1 MTIKAEAIDF
11 LEKSLEPDSFFHKIK
26 SILKQNHDVNKLMNR
41 YLREMEIKVL
51 KLVIKG
57 HSNKDIAFLLNH
69 SKRTVETHR
78 TNNIKRYYVD
88 NFTDLI
94 KKSSLVGLR

>member
-1 MTIKAEAIDF
+1 
-11 LEKSLEPDSFFHKIK
+11 
-26 SILKQNHDVNKLMNR
+26 MNR